1 MIRRGLLWVVI
12 RLARRHAL
20 HIERVDDM
28 LARAGRRERD
38 R

>member
-1 MIRRGLLWVVI
+1 MIRRPLLRLLN

-28 LARAGRRERD
+28 LARAARRER
-38 R
+38 

>member
-1 MIRRGLLWVVI
+1 VIRRLLLRLLN

-28 LARAGRRERD
+28 LSRAGRREK
-38 R
+38 